1 MSIHAMNRPALTTL
15 TEDETMFR
23 DAVRSFAEGEVLP
36 RARDMEKKGLYD
48 EALLPSLF
56 EMGLMG
62 IEIPEHLG
70 GAGGNFFQSILAV
83 EEISRADAAV
93 GVLVDVQNTLFN
105 NGILHW
111 GTEAQKAKYL
121 SHAAKDTVA
130 AYALSEA
137 GSGSDAFGLATRA
150 TKKGDHWVLDGRKLW
165 ITNAGEA
172 GMFLIFATLD
182 PAKGYKGI
190 TAFIV
195 EKDDPGFSLG
205 KRESKLGI
213 RASSTCELVLDGC
226 TIPADRVLGE
236 PGKGYKIAIEILN
249 EGRIGIGAQ
258 MLGVAQA
265 ALESATHYT
274 KERKQFGKAISEF
287 QAVQHQL
294 AYCATYLEAARLLVY
309 NAARLKDAGKPFV
322 KEAAMAK
329 LYSSEAA
336 EFITSAGVELYGGY
350 GYTTEYPVE
359 KLYRDAK
366 IGKIYEGT
374 SFMQLNT
381 IAKAL
386 LAE

>member
-1 MSIHAMNRPALTTL
+1 MSIQAMNRPALTTL
-15 TEDETMFR
+15 TEDESMFR

-36 RARDMEKKGLYD
+36 RARDMEKQGFYD

-62 IEIPEHLG
+62 IEIPERFG

-121 SHAAKDTVA
+121 ARAAQDTVA

-150 TKKGDHWVLDGRKLW
+150 TKKGDQWVLDGRKLW

-182 PAKGYKGI
+182 PALGYKGI

-236 PGKGYKIAIEILN
+236 QGKGYKIAIEILN

-258 MLGVAQA
+258 MLGVAQS
-265 ALESATHYT
+265 ALENATRYT
-274 KERKQFGKAISEF
+274 KERKQFGKPIAEF

>member
-1 MSIHAMNRPALTTL
+1 MSIQAMNRPALTTL

-23 DAVRSFAEGEVLP
+23 DAVRTFAEGEVLP

-48 EALLPSLF
+48 DTLLPSLF

-62 IEIPEHLG
+62 IEIPERLG

-121 SHAAKDTVA
+121 TRAAKDTVA

-182 PAKGYKGI
+182 PALGYKGI

-213 RASSTCELVLDGC
+213 RASSTCELVL
-226 TIPADRVLGE
+226 
-236 PGKGYKIAIEILN
+236 
-249 EGRIGIGAQ
+249 
-258 MLGVAQA
+258 
-265 ALESATHYT
+265 
-274 KERKQFGKAISEF
+274 
-287 QAVQHQL
+287 
-294 AYCATYLEAARLLVY
+294 
-309 NAARLKDAGKPFV
+309 
-322 KEAAMAK
+322 
-329 LYSSEAA
+329 
-336 EFITSAGVELYGGY
+336 
-350 GYTTEYPVE
+350 
-359 KLYRDAK
+359 
-366 IGKIYEGT
+366 
-374 SFMQLNT
+374 
-381 IAKAL
+381 
-386 LAE
+386 